1 MSDPCTESN
10 AGDGSSATPVT
21 GSPLGGHGGDHTSMQ
36 RLQSFAA
43 FDLDAGQTMAWREF
57 RELLVAPSYR
67 QSPGWADVERTEE
80 RWLRRR
86 PIYSWSESEGAL
98 ALTAVVL
105 RRTLPFPG
113 KYFYD
118 IPKGPLFTSLDAF
131 EEWLSWALPRMESDG
146 VHITLAPQWE
156 LGHGGDEVETIL
168 ERAGFT
174 RCRTVGGWATLILD
188 IDTPEEAVLQSFR
201 RQARQAIRKCQKAGM
216 EITPDDTPVGRRAFA
231 ALIEEMAEHTPTLEI
246 LSESAL
252 RRASLSW
259 FSGGKEGTLL
269 LARSGADVVAGAL
282 VVKQGARAYLVSLPS
297 SRNGSGLPTSLLIVW
312 EAIRWAKS
320 HGCTT
325 FDLEGYNLMAR
336 EGDPLWGVNQFK
348 RGFAPGILPTTYVAV
363 HEKIVRP
370 FHNSILRLAE
380 RAREV
385 ELIRDISRRL
395 P

>member
-1 MSDPCTESN
+1 MSDPSTGPS
-10 AGDGSSATPVT
+10 ADDGSSAIPVA
-21 GSPLGGHGGDHTSMQ
+21 GSPGDGHGGDAPGWQ
-36 RLQSFAA
+36 GLRSFAA
-43 FDLDAGQTMAWREF
+43 FDLDAGKTKAWREF
-57 RELLVAPSYR
+57 RESLVAPSYR
-67 QSPGWADVERTEE
+67 QNPGWADVERTQE
-80 RWLRRR
+80 RWLARR
-86 PIYSWSESEGAL
+86 PVYSWSESQGAL
-98 ALTAVVL
+98 ALTAVIF

-118 IPKGPLFTSLDAF
+118 IPKGPLFASLAVF

-146 VHITLAPQWE
+146 VRITLAPQWE
-156 LGHGGDEVETIL
+156 LEHGGDEVETVL

-174 RCRTVGGWATLILD
+174 RCRVLGGWATLILD
-188 IDTPEEAVLQSFR
+188 IDMPEEAVLQSFR

-216 EITPDDTPVGRRAFA
+216 KVAPDDSAAGRRAFA
-231 ALIEEMAEHTPTLEI
+231 ALIEEMAERTPNLEI

-252 RRASLSW
+252 RRASLCW

-269 LARSGADVVAGAL
+269 LARSGSDVVAGAL

-297 SRNGSGLPTSLLIVW
+297 SRGGSGLPTSHLIVW

-320 HGCTT
+320 HDCTT
-325 FDLEGYNLMAR
+325 FDLEGYNLVAR